1 MFAGELRKQ
10 KAFFAAVDGV
20 ALLAAFSAA
29 LAIHDPAHAQEIRLL
44 GTDARVLSLGIGA
57 VIAVWILVFHACD
70 LYRMRAGGNKE
81 TAAIVRG
88 CTYAAMLSLIGG
100 FLVHLEGS
108 RLTIGLAYLFSIP
121 AVLLGRTLA
130 RNLVRRIYSN
140 PRITI
145 PLAVIGFN
153 DVGRYLLDQVTSEMT
168 FYEPVGFIDESPEGL
183 QYKGLPVLQ
192 GLASLTELA
201 KLHPCL
207 EVAIALPD
215 AARSEHEDI
224 IEMCEENR
232 VRWWLVP
239 WVFNMPPAG
248 LKVDMMGVVPL
259 LTLRGSNIEGLNFI
273 IKRGFDVLAASVML
287 VLAAPLLVLAMLAIW
302 IEDGA
307 PVFFRQ
313 TRIGIRG
320 EEFDFLKLRSMRS
333 AAGDNA
339 HREYVKKWIRL
350 GDRAAVNGNGNG
362 ASADGGKIFKLT
374 DDKRITRVGRIIRR
388 YRIDELPQIINVLRG
403 DMSLIGPRPALP
415 YELELYKGWHRRR
428 LDAVPGIT
436 GLWQVSGGNRL
447 SFDDM
452 VRLDVK
458 YIEDWSLISDIK
470 ILARTVPVLLR
481 GEGL

>member
-20 ALLAAFSAA
+20 ALLNAFGIA
-29 LAIHDPAHAQEIRLL
+29 LAIHDPAHAQATRLL
-44 GTDARVLSLGIGA
+44 GTDTRLLFIGVGVVVGLWVLI
-57 VIAVWILVFHACD
+57 FRACD
-70 LYRMRAGGNKE
+70 LYRMRAGGSKE
-81 TAAIVRG
+81 TAAVVRG
-88 CTYAAMLSLIGG
+88 CTYAAVVSLILG
-100 FLVHLEGS
+100 FLLHFEES
-108 RLTIGLAYLFSIP
+108 RLTIGLAYIFSIP
-121 AVLLGRTLA
+121 AVLLGRIVA
-130 RNLVRRIYSN
+130 RGLVRRIYHD
-140 PRITI
+140 PRMTI
-145 PLAVIGFN
+145 PLAIIGFN
-153 DVGRYLLDQVTSEMT
+153 DVGRYLFDQVAGEMT
-168 FYEPVGFIDESPEGL
+168 FYELVGFIDDAPSGR
-183 QYKGLPVLQ
+183 QYHGLPVLQ
-192 GLASLTELA
+192 GLASLGELA

-215 AARSEHEDI
+215 AARTEHEDI
-224 IEMCEENR
+224 IELCEESR

-239 WVFNMPPAG
+239 WVFNTPPAG
-248 LKVDMMGVVPL
+248 LRVDMMGVVPL
-259 LTLRGSNIEGLNFI
+259 LTLRGSNIEGLNFL
-273 IKRGFDVLAASVML
+273 IKRGFDLLAASILM
-287 VLAAPLLVLAMLAIW
+287 VLAAPILALAAFAIW
-302 IEDGA
+302 IEDRG

-320 EEFDFLKLRSMRS
+320 EEFAFLKLRSMR
-333 AAGDNA
+333 AAGSDNA

-350 GDRAAVNGNGNG
+350 GDGAATNGNSHEGE
-362 ASADGGKIFKLT
+362 KIFKLT

>member
-10 KAFFAAVDGV
+10 KIVFAVVDGI
-20 ALLAAFSAA
+20 ALLNAIGAA
-29 LAIHDPAHAQEIRLL
+29 LAIHDPSHAQENRLL
-44 GTDARVLSLGIGA
+44 GTDGRLLFIGVVA
-57 VIAVWILVFHACD
+57 VVAGWILVFRACD
-70 LYRMRAGGNKE
+70 LYRMRAGGLKE
-81 TAAIVRG
+81 TAAVVRG
-88 CTYAAMLSLIGG
+88 CTYAAVLSLIAG
-100 FLVHLEGS
+100 FFFHFDGS
-108 RLTIGLAYLFSIP
+108 RLTIALAYIFSIP
-121 AVLLGRTLA
+121 AVLLGRTIT
-130 RNLVRRIYSN
+130 RYLVQRVYSN
-140 PRITI
+140 PRMTI

-153 DVGRYLLDQVTSEMT
+153 DIGRYLLDQVSSEMT
-168 FYEPVGFIDESPEGL
+168 FYEPVGFVDDAPDAR
-183 QYKGLPVLQ
+183 QYRGLPVLQ
-192 GLASLTELA
+192 GLGNIAELA
-201 KLHPCL
+201 KLHQCL

-224 IEMCEENR
+224 IEMCEEHR
-232 VRWWLVP
+232 IRWWLVP
-239 WVFNMPPAG
+239 WVFNAPPAG

-259 LTLRGSNIEGLNFI
+259 LTLRGSNIEGLNFFV
-273 IKRGFDVLAASVML
+273 KRSFDVFAASILFVMTLPVLALAA
-287 VLAAPLLVLAMLAIW
+287 LAIW
-302 IEDGA
+302 IEDRG

-320 EEFDFLKLRSMRS
+320 EPFDFLKLRSMRS
-333 AAGDNA
+333 AAGDGD

-350 GDRAAVNGNGNG
+350 GDRAANG
-362 ASADGGKIFKLT
+362 ASENGDKIFKLT
-374 DDKRITRVGRIIRR
+374 TDKRITRVGRILRR

-458 YIEDWSLISDIK
+458 YIEDWSLFSDIK